1 MSDML
6 ELSQDIERILISEEA
21 LQSRVRELGAEI
33 SRDYAGH
40 VPLLIG
46 ILKGS
51 FIFMADLMRTLSIPC
66 QLDFLALASYGRAAV
81 SSGSVRI
88 LKNIDFEITG
98 RDILFVED
106 ILDSGN
112 TVGYIKKMM
121 AQFAPASVRM
131 CTLLDKPARRQYPI
145 VSDYTGFEVPDEF
158 LVGYGLDYAENYRG
172 LPYVG
177 ILKKK
182 IYDPGS

>member
-1 MSDML
+1 MF
-6 ELSQDIERILISEEA
+6 ETADIERILIPQDA
-21 LQSRVRELGAEI
+21 LQTRIRELGEEI
-33 SRDYAGH
+33 SRDYAGR
-40 VPLLIG
+40 VPLLVG

-51 FIFMADLMRTLSIPC
+51 FIFMADLVRALSIPC
-66 QLDFLALASYGRAAV
+66 QLDFLALASYGQQAV
-81 SSGSVRI
+81 STGGVRI
-88 LKNIDFEITG
+88 LKNINFDIMG

-121 AQFAPASVRM
+121 APLEPASVRM
-131 CTLLDKPARRQYPI
+131 CALLDKPARRQVPI
-145 VSDYTGFEVPDEF
+145 TSDYTGFEVPDEF

-177 ILKKK
+177 ILKRE
-182 IYDPGS
+182 IYDPKP